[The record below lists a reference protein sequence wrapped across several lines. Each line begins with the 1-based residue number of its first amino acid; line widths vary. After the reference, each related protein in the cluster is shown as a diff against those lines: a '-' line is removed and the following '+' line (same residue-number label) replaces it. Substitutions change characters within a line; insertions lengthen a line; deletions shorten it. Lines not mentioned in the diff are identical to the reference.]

1 MPEDTSGKLSNA
13 LHCNNCNAEVDDIG
27 RIPLAKGEQTTDGVP
42 NAAFEALI
50 DLLTFD
56 GIDDAP
62 PSTATVPRARVTP
75 ERAAFRDQ
83 SGRLDFEKICSMFEG
98 QNHAESQGRIPAG
111 AGEPDRRV
119 LDSLGGGTQT
129 DVVNRRDITGGY
141 PDVDGAVPPNHAP
154 PPRDVLATPFSFD
167 QLNDALGSAC
177 DEMRTLCRQYDE
189 LQRLVAVRLGKGKE
203 LKGSERKTT
212 QKVVCGA
219 HDSKTCRD
227 ATAPSGLRVPAT
239 TVQDGT
245 EAGPQN
251 GPKQVGDDGIAAE
264 VARLSEEEARRALT
278 AGVLSLYAIASM
290 TNVRPSALLSGDPS
304 SAPFKSSPS
313 TRGNLSPQ
321 DISRALDF
329 VERVDEIIWRRSS
342 LPTNSSLDPIF
353 SAGNVEGLLSRLDLW
368 EKMSYA
374 VENAETGVPAARTV
388 IWRQLQHKK
397 STVGVDNGPLYAVP
411 RAVRRYHGPPRKGG
425 ASAIRRVT
433 LCRERSSSHPCQ
445 NERGLMYYVRAHFP
459 EMKKMKMVLSL
470 PSRASG
476 LQTIGRLLIS
486 SRLTPENGQTL
497 DAHCLS
503 SPLRRV
509 AHVKMSATGLI
520 ASVDEKRQ
528 TLNAQ
533 CMSAP
538 LPIAADINARRVW
551 QKLGMGDYAH

>member
-1 MPEDTSGKLSNA
+1 
-13 LHCNNCNAEVDDIG
+13 
-27 RIPLAKGEQTTDGVP
+27 
-42 NAAFEALI
+42 
-50 DLLTFD
+50 
-56 GIDDAP
+56 
-62 PSTATVPRARVTP
+62 
-75 ERAAFRDQ
+75 
-83 SGRLDFEKICSMFEG
+83 MFEG
-98 QNHAESQGRIPAG
+98 QNNAESQGRIPAG

-119 LDSLGGGTQT
+119 LDSLGGGAQT
-129 DVVNRRDITGGY
+129 DVVNRRDIVEDTNTPKANPVTSTTRNSRPDRGGY

-154 PPRDVLATPFSFD
+154 LPHDVLATPFSFD
-167 QLNDALGSAC
+167 QLNGALGSAR

-227 ATAPSGLRVPAT
+227 ATTPSDLRVPAT

-321 DISRALDF
+321 DISRVLNF

-368 EKMSYA
+368 EKM
-374 VENAETGVPAARTV
+374 VR
-388 IWRQLQHKK
+388 
-397 STVGVDNGPLYAVP
+397 ST
-411 RAVRRYHGPPRKGG
+411 
-425 ASAIRRVT
+425 SA
-433 LCRERSSSHPCQ
+433 
-445 NERGLMYYVRAHFP
+445 
-459 EMKKMKMVLSL
+459 
-470 PSRASG
+470 
-476 LQTIGRLLIS
+476 
-486 SRLTPENGQTL
+486 
-497 DAHCLS
+497 
-503 SPLRRV
+503 
-509 AHVKMSATGLI
+509 
-520 ASVDEKRQ
+520 
-528 TLNAQ
+528 
-533 CMSAP
+533 
-538 LPIAADINARRVW
+538 
-551 QKLGMGDYAH
+551 

>member
-1 MPEDTSGKLSNA
+1 
-13 LHCNNCNAEVDDIG
+13 
-27 RIPLAKGEQTTDGVP
+27 
-42 NAAFEALI
+42 
-50 DLLTFD
+50 
-56 GIDDAP
+56 
-62 PSTATVPRARVTP
+62 
-75 ERAAFRDQ
+75 
-83 SGRLDFEKICSMFEG
+83 ICSMFEG

-119 LDSLGGGTQT
+119 LDSLGGGAQT
-129 DVVNRRDITGGY
+129 DVVNRRDIVEDANTPKANPGGY

-167 QLNDALGSAC
+167 QLNDTLGSAR
-177 DEMRTLCRQYDE
+177 DEMRTLSRQYDE

-212 QKVVCGA
+212 QQVVCGA

-251 GPKQVGDDGIAAE
+251 GPKQVGDGIAAE

-278 AGVLSLYAIASM
+278 AGVIASM

-321 DISRALDF
+321 DISRALNF

-368 EKMSYA
+368 EKM
-374 VENAETGVPAARTV
+374 V
-388 IWRQLQHKK
+388 
-397 STVGVDNGPLYAVP
+397 
-411 RAVRRYHGPPRKGG
+411 
-425 ASAIRRVT
+425 
-433 LCRERSSSHPCQ
+433 
-445 NERGLMYYVRAHFP
+445 
-459 EMKKMKMVLSL
+459 
-470 PSRASG
+470 
-476 LQTIGRLLIS
+476 
-486 SRLTPENGQTL
+486 
-497 DAHCLS
+497 
-503 SPLRRV
+503 
-509 AHVKMSATGLI
+509 
-520 ASVDEKRQ
+520 
-528 TLNAQ
+528 
-533 CMSAP
+533 
-538 LPIAADINARRVW
+538 
-551 QKLGMGDYAH
+551 